1 MLRRLTGA
9 PLFGLAL
16 VAALLVTFALRNTH
30 GFAIRT
36 EDGGYEGDIESYIDW
51 TRLVTLGGIQ
61 SAYSGTFPETYAVYP
76 PVALSGF
83 WAVGNVYRW
92 RVDPTFERGPAQG
105 SLWLYRALK
114 AMALVWQLL
123 TAGAIVLLV
132 RRLADAR
139 LAWLAGTL
147 YILNPAIL
155 FDTAH
160 WAQPDGA
167 HSLFTVLA
175 VGWLSL
181 GAPLLAWGAL
191 ALAALAKPQAW
202 AILPLLVIA
211 TWRLGGPGAV
221 ASGGLT
227 AAVVSLLVALPF
239 ILTGHLAELLT
250 LPNTIATVLPL
261 ATADAHNLWR
271 LVLAARGLD
280 TLSTPETAPVLWHFS
295 YRTVATVLVLA
306 QLAFV
311 TWLYWSRRVGLAEAG
326 ALGALGWF
334 VTTTQAHENH
344 LIMALPLLSLAWP
357 TRRALLVPYAVLS
370 LTVFANMALQDPL
383 TMEALGRDLQ
393 DPLLVHL
400 RLLNAAINVLTLVVW
415 SVWATLRRPPV
426 SRAPSAGSTDRA
438 AEPARA
444 GQPAAEGAAAASG
457 GAPARS
463 R

>member
-1 MLRRLTGA
+1 M
-9 PLFGLAL
+9 
-16 VAALLVTFALRNTH
+16 
-30 GFAIRT
+30 
-36 EDGGYEGDIESYIDW
+36 
-51 TRLVTLGGIQ
+51 
-61 SAYSGTFPETYAVYP
+61 
-76 PVALSGF
+76 
-83 WAVGNVYRW
+83 
-92 RVDPTFERGPAQG
+92 
-105 SLWLYRALK
+105 
-114 AMALVWQLL
+114 
-123 TAGAIVLLV
+123 
-132 RRLADAR
+132 
-139 LAWLAGTL
+139 
-147 YILNPAIL
+147 
-155 FDTAH
+155 
-160 WAQPDGA
+160 
-167 HSLFTVLA
+167 LA

-202 AILPLLVIA
+202 AILPLLIIA
-211 TWRLGGPGAV
+211 TWRLGGARSVGGGALV
-221 ASGGLT
+221 
-227 AAVVSLLVALPF
+227 AVVISLLVALPF
-239 ILTGHLAELLT
+239 ILTGHLTELLS

-280 TLSTPETAPVLWHFS
+280 TLSTPETTPVLWHFS

-326 ALGALGWF
+326 ALVALGWF

-357 TRRALLVPYAVLS
+357 TRRSLLVPYALLS

-383 TMEALGRDLQ
+383 TIESLGRDLQ

-415 SVWATLRRPPV
+415 SVWAALRPRPL
-426 SRAPSAGSTDRA
+426 SRAPSAGSADSVA
-438 AEPARA
+438 GPARA
-444 GQPAAEGAAAASG
+444 DQSAVGRAVAASG
-457 GAPARS
+457 AAPARS

>member
-1 MLRRLTGA
+1 MRRAPGA
-9 PLFGLAL
+9 PLFALAL
-16 VAALLVTFALRNTH
+16 VLALVVTFALRNTH

-61 SAYSGTFPETYAVYP
+61 AAYSGTFPETYAVYP
-76 PVALSGF
+76 PVTLSGF
-83 WAVGNVYRW
+83 WLVGNVYRW

-114 AMALVWQLL
+114 ALALAWQLL

-132 RRLADAR
+132 RRLANAR
-139 LAWLAGTL
+139 LAWLAGAFYL
-147 YILNPAIL
+147 VNPAIL

-167 HSLFTVLA
+167 HSLFSVLA

-181 GAPLLAWGAL
+181 GAPLFAWAAL

-202 AILPLLVIA
+202 AILPLLIIA
-211 TWRLGGPGAV
+211 TWRLGGPGSV
-221 ASGGLT
+221 VRGVLV
-227 AAVVSLLVALPF
+227 AAVTSLLVVLPF
-239 ILTGHLAELLT
+239 VLTGHLAELLS

-261 ATADAHNLWR
+261 ATADAHNLWW
-271 LVLAARGLD
+271 LVLAGRGLD
-280 TLSTPETAPVLWHFS
+280 PLATPESAPVIGSLS
-295 YRTVATVLVLA
+295 YRTLATLLVLV

-311 TWLYWSRRVGLAEAG
+311 TWLYWSRRVGLAEAA

-357 TRRALLVPYAVLS
+357 TRRSLLVPYAVLS

-383 TMEALGRDLQ
+383 TIETLGRDLQ
-393 DPLLVHL
+393 DPLLVDL

-415 SVWATLRRPPV
+415 SVWAALRPRPL
-426 SRAPSAGSTDRA
+426 SRAPSAGSADPA
-438 AEPARA
+438 VEPARA
-444 GQPAAEGAAAASG
+444 DQPAAGRAVTASG
-457 GAPARS
+457 AAPARS